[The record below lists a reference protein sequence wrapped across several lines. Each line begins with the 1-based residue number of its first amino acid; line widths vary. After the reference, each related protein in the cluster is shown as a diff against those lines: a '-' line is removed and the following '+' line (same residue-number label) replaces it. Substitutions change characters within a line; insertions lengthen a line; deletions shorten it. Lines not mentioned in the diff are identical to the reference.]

1 MEIAAIARF
10 MSVAT
15 RFRTRKLTLRTAHG
29 NFENDGDVFDARHHP
44 QPSLA
49 AGAAV
54 DLDRRA

>member
-1 MEIAAIARF
+1 

-15 RFRTRKLTLRTAHG
+15 RFRTRKLTPRTAHG

-44 QPSLA
+44 QPSMA

-54 DLDRRA
+54 DLDRCA